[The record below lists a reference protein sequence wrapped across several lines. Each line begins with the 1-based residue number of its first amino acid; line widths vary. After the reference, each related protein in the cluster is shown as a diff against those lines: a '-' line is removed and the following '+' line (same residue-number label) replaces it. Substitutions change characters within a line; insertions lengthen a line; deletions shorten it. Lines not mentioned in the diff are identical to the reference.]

1 MATPAAGAGVGMVI
15 ATVGKHDVDEFT
27 ESVARSPIA
36 ETAVETPLLSPSGD
50 IPMSYLT
57 VAAAPAF
64 PLRIG
69 STDELGLTTS
79 FTVEMWLWVKRHVP
93 GDAPLLGTQTYE
105 AGKGLHILLRGG
117 EPVFGAWTGAENP
130 ELQSRA
136 ASIV

>member
-1 MATPAAGAGVGMVI
+1 MVI
-15 ATVGKHDVDEFT
+15 TTAGKPDGDELT
-27 ESVARSPIA
+27 ESVSRTPIA

-50 IPMSYLT
+50 GPMSYLT

-69 STDELGLTTS
+69 STDELGLTAS

-117 EPVFGAWTGAENP
+117 EPFFGACAAAEQR
-130 ELQSRA
+130 QSRA
-136 ASIV
+136 ASTA

>member
-1 MATPAAGAGVGMVI
+1 MVI
-15 ATVGKHDVDEFT
+15 TTAGKHDVDDFT
-27 ESVARSPIA
+27 ESVARTPMA

-50 IPMSYLT
+50 TPMSYLT
-57 VAAAPAF
+57 VAPAPAF

-93 GDAPLLGTQTYE
+93 GDAPLFGTQTYE

-117 EPVFGAWTGAENP
+117 EPFFGACAGAGQLER
-130 ELQSRA
+130 QSRA
-136 ASIV
+136 ASIAVDCT